1 MKVIFTDPFQK
12 DYNRL
17 PVDIRQAFDKALKFF
32 ITNHLHPSLRTKKLP
47 ATNIWYARI
56 TRGYRFTFEI
66 EEDKA
71 TLRRAGSHD
80 ILDKERRR
88 W

>member
-17 PVDIRQAFDKALKFF
+17 PADIQQTLDKTLKFF
-32 ITNHLHPSLRTKKLP
+32 ILNHLHPSLRTRKLP

-66 EEDKA
+66 NDNLA
-71 TLRRAGSHD
+71 ILRRAGSHD

>member
-17 PVDIRQAFDKALKFF
+17 PADIQQTLDKTLKFF
-32 ITNHLHPSLRTKKLP
+32 ILNHLHPSLRTRKLP

-66 EEDKA
+66 NDNLA
-71 TLRRAGSHD
+71 ILRRAGSHD

-88 W
+88 G